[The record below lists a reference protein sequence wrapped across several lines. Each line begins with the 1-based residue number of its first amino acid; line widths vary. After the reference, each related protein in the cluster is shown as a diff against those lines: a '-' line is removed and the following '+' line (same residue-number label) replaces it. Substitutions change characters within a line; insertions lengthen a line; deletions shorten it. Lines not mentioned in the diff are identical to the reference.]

1 MSCRMNAALDQIS
14 HEALILPQDQR
25 VALAYKLLT
34 SIEPDPEPECEMA
47 WSNEIFRRI
56 QNYDTGESKSVP
68 ATQVFDRLRKIAPIE

>member
-1 MSCRMNAALDQIS
+1 MNAALDQIS
-14 HEALILPQDQR
+14 LVALILPQDQR
-25 VALAYKLLT
+25 VALAFKLLT